1 MSMSAE
7 AEASESRSKRVL
19 VVMPSARDA
28 ERTTV
33 LLRENGIECTVCS
46 ELAVLCRELERG
58 AGAVLLTD
66 EFVAGDPLRQLARV
80 LRDQP
85 PWSLVPV
92 VVVAHENANR
102 LKAVAAES
110 LRSSVIVE
118 RPVRTRTLLSVLRS
132 ALRAREDQYQ
142 IRDTLSAL
150 QRSQQELAQQA
161 EQLRA
166 TDRRKDEFLATL
178 AHELRNPLAPIQ
190 TGLDILKNSLKEDAG
205 DRTLGVMSRQLKHMV
220 RLIDDLL
227 DVSRITQGKFE
238 LKRSRVALSD
248 VLDTA
253 LETSRPLIDGGRHVL
268 RVAVND
274 PTLVLDADATRL
286 AQVISNLLNNAAKYT
301 PIGGVIELSAK
312 REGEHCV
319 IVVHDN
325 GIGIPSEQQE
335 DVFQMFSQVNRALS
349 RSQGGMGIGLAL
361 AKSLI
366 ELHGGS
372 IKVESPGLNL
382 GSTFTVRLRA
392 AAGAEEAGFATP
404 LKAAVHAVKQRV
416 LMVDDNQDA
425 VDLLAAMLDFAGYDT
440 VKAYDG
446 ASAIAAAEAWEPDV
460 VILDIGLPDMSG
472 YDVAERLRQTEALAE
487 TPLIALSGWG
497 SAEDKRKASAAG
509 FNLHFTKPVDADA
522 LCAALAQ
529 LSRPAKIE
537 RAAG

>member
-1 MSMSAE
+1 MNAE
-7 AEASESRSKRVL
+7 AEPIESRSKRVL

-28 ERTTV
+28 ERTTL
-33 LLRENGIECTVCS
+33 LLRENGIESAVCN
-46 ELAVLCRELERG
+46 ELSVLCRELERG

-92 VVVAHENANR
+92 VVVAHENASR

-110 LRSSVIVE
+110 LRSSIIVE

-150 QRSQQELAQQA
+150 QRSEKELAQQA

-238 LKRSRVALSD
+238 LKRSRVALSE

-268 RVAVND
+268 RVAVDD
-274 PTLVLDADATRL
+274 PSLTLDADGTRL
-286 AQVISNLLNNAAKYT
+286 AQVVSNLLNNASKYT
-301 PIGGVIELSAK
+301 PIGGIIELSAK

-319 IVVHDN
+319 IVVRDN
-325 GIGIPSEQQE
+325 GIGIPAEQQE
-335 DVFQMFSQVNRALS
+335 DIFQMFSQVNRALS
-349 RSQGGMGIGLAL
+349 RSQGGMGIGLGL

-366 ELHGGS
+366 ELHGGT
-372 IKVESPGLNL
+372 ITVESPGLNL

-392 AAGAEEAGFATP
+392 ASGAEEASFATP
-404 LKAAVHAVKQRV
+404 LKTAVHAVKQRV

-446 ASAIAAAEAWEPDV
+446 ASAIAAAEAWEPDL

-472 YDVAERLRQTEALAE
+472 YDVAERLRQKAALAG

-497 SAEDKRKASAAG
+497 SAEDKRKALAAG

-529 LSRPAKIE
+529 LSPPAKID

>member
-1 MSMSAE
+1 MNAD
-7 AEASESRSKRVL
+7 AEASENRSKRVL

-33 LLRENGIECTVCS
+33 LLRENGIESAVCS
-46 ELAVLCRELERG
+46 ELALLCRELERG

-85 PWSLVPV
+85 PWSLVPI

-102 LKAVAAES
+102 LKAHAGES
-110 LRSSVIVE
+110 LRSAIIVE

-150 QRSQQELAQQA
+150 QRSERELAQQA

-190 TGLDILKNSLKEDAG
+190 TGLDLLKQSVQQEAG
-205 DRTLGVMSRQLKHMV
+205 DRTLSVMSRQLKHMV

-253 LETSRPLIDGGRHVL
+253 IETSRPLIDAGRHTL
-268 RVAVND
+268 RVSVDD
-274 PTLVLDADATRL
+274 PMLLLDADATRL
-286 AQVISNLLNNAAKYT
+286 AQVVSNLLNNASKYT
-301 PIGGVIELSAK
+301 PMGGNIELSAR

-319 IVVHDN
+319 IVVRDN

-372 IKVESPGLNL
+372 ITVGSPGLNL
-382 GSTFTVRLRA
+382 GSTFTVWLRVA
-392 AAGAEEAGFATP
+392 SGAVDVKSALAGQSVRAD
-404 LKAAVHAVKQRV
+404 KQRV

-425 VDLLAAMLDFAGYDT
+425 VDLLAAMLDFAGYET
-440 VKAYDG
+440 AKAYDG
-446 ASAIAAAEAWEPDV
+446 ASAIASAQAWAPDV

-472 YDVAERLRQTEALAE
+472 YEVARRLREKAAFTE
-487 TPLIALSGWG
+487 TPLVALSGWG
-497 SAEDKRKASAAG
+497 SAEDKRKATAAG
-509 FNLHFTKPVDADA
+509 FDLHFTKPVDADA
-522 LCAALAQ
+522 LCAALAR
-529 LSRPAKIE
+529 LSE
-537 RAAG
+537 RAKTAGAVG